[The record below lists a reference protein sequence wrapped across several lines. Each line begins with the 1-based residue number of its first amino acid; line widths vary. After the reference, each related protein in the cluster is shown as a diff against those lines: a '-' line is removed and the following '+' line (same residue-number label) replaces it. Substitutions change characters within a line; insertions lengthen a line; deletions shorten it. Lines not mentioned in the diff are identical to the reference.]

1 MRRIIQILI
10 RNHVFFTFIIL
21 QFISLQILIKHNF
34 IAESFFSKSTT
45 ELSGFFFQIEQNV
58 TNYFS
63 LKQRNE
69 QLLEENLCLVLEN
82 ESLLNSLKNIEFTP
96 QKNTHQANIV
106 NNTWQK
112 NKNFLTINAGS
123 KMGIK
128 PQMGVT
134 YNNNLVGITYTVSDN
149 FTTIISL
156 LNTDLMVSAK
166 IKGSGHYGTLNWNGK
181 DAQIV
186 QLIDIPKHAN
196 IKIGDTI
203 ITSGYSNTLN
213 KGINIGIVENYD
225 HEEKTNFLKIS
236 VKLFIDF
243 TSIEHVYIIPPEL
256 KSERSLIE
264 KTIEN

>member
-1 MRRIIQILI
+1 M
-10 RNHVFFTFIIL
+10 
-21 QFISLQILIKHNF
+21 
-34 IAESFFSKSTT
+34 
-45 ELSGFFFQIEQNV
+45 

-63 LKQRNE
+63 LKQSNE
-69 QLLEENLCLVLEN
+69 RLLEENLCLVQEN
-82 ESLLNSLKNIEFTP
+82 ERLLNSLQNIESIP
-96 QKNTHQANIV
+96 QKNTIQANIV
-106 NNTWQK
+106 NNTWKK

-123 KMGIK
+123 QIGIK
-128 PQMGVT
+128 PQMGVA
-134 YNNNLVGITYTVSDN
+134 YNNNLVGITYTVSEN

-166 IKGSGHYGTLNWNGK
+166 IKESGNYGTLNWNGK
-181 DAQIV
+181 DTHIA

-213 KGINIGIVENYD
+213 KGINIGVVENYH

-236 VKLFIDF
+236 VKLFTDF
-243 TSIEHVYIIPPEL
+243 TSIDHVYIIPPEL
-256 KSERSLIE
+256 KDERRLIE